1 LLERNFLG
9 FVKATAW
16 RAFADFLRTII
27 DDLILD
33 NFRRFEPISAG
44 FSLRIGG
51 HLWMRDKD

>member
-51 HLWMRDKD
+51 HL